1 MAFQAGR
8 VNMATVQQWNSE
20 EFEKAVSQ
28 GVVLADFYAV
38 WCGPCKM
45 MMSILEKAVSAF
57 DENQLKVG
65 KINIDECRELA
76 AQYKIRTI
84 PTFIIFKDGQ
94 VVDVL
99 IGVQS
104 QNMLVN
110 AIRNALD

>member
-1 MAFQAGR
+1 
-8 VNMATVQQWNSE
+8 MATVQQWNTE
-20 EFEKAVSQ
+20 DFENVIDQ

-45 MMSILEKAVSAF
+45 MMSILEKAVAPF

-76 AQYKIRTI
+76 AQYKIHTI

-104 QNMLVN
+104 QKMIAN
-110 AIRNALD
+110 AINKALA

>member
-1 MAFQAGR
+1 
-8 VNMATVQQWNSE
+8 MATVQQWNTE
-20 EFEKAVSQ
+20 DFENTISQ
-28 GVVLADFYAV
+28 GVVLVDFYAV

-45 MMSILEKAVSAF
+45 MMSILEKAVASF

-84 PTFIIFKDGQ
+84 PTFMIFKDGQ

-104 QNMLVN
+104 QNMLAN
-110 AIRNALD
+110 AVRKALD